1 MPTRRDCVLGLAGGL
16 AGGLTGLLGLPGA
29 GYATP
34 ARRRYGHLIAVGGAE
49 DRQRDRLILRRFI
62 ELSGGPQARLLL
74 LTAASGDPAGAWEGY
89 RSVFAELGAQRVE
102 PIDFRTAEEANDPA
116 AVQRIL
122 DADGVYISGGDQR
135 RLMSVLWESQAARA
149 LHLAFHVRG
158 CCIGGT
164 SAGAAALSRQMLA
177 IGEPTLRPYRD
188 AVSLDIGLGLLASAI
203 IDQHFNERHR
213 LGRLLSA
220 LALRPDLLGVGIDED
235 TALVIERGRS
245 IEVLGNG
252 AVTLVDGR
260 QMRSNV
266 REVDPE
272 EPLTLLDVRVHLLP
286 AGTRYEVVDTDPDT
300 PAPPPALRQALELL
314 VRPGPIR
321 G

>member
-1 MPTRRDCVLGLAGGL
+1 MTTRRDALLALAGAFTLPGLAS
-16 AGGLTGLLGLPGA
+16 A
-29 GYATP
+29 ATP
-34 ARRRYGHLIAVGGAE
+34 PRRHGHLIAVGGAE

-62 ELSGGPQARLLL
+62 DLSGGPEARLLL
-74 LTAASGDPAGAWEGY
+74 LTAASGDPEGAWAGY
-89 RSVFAELGAQRVE
+89 QGVFAELGAQRVE
-102 PIDFRTAEEANDPA
+102 PIDFRTPEQANDPA
-116 AVQRIL
+116 AVDRL
-122 DADGVYISGGDQR
+122 LAADGIYISGGDQR
-135 RLMSVLWESQAARA
+135 RLMSVLWETQAARA
-149 LHLAFHVRG
+149 LHLAFHLRG

-177 IGEPTLRPYRD
+177 IGEPALRPYRD
-188 AVSLDIGLGLLASAI
+188 AVSLDIGLGLLSSAI
-203 IDQHFNERHR
+203 VDQHFNERHR

-220 LALRPDLLGVGIDED
+220 LALRPDLLGIGIDED
-235 TALVIERGRS
+235 TALVIERGRGLQ
-245 IEVLGNG
+245 VLGNG

-272 EPLTLLDVRVHLLP
+272 EPLQMLDVRVHLLP
-286 AGTRYEVVDTDPDT
+286 AGTRYELIDTDPDT

>member
-1 MPTRRDCVLGLAGGL
+1 MAASARA
-16 AGGLTGLLGLPGA
+16 
-29 GYATP
+29 ATP
-34 ARRRYGHLIAVGGAE
+34 PRRYGHLLAVGGAE
-49 DRQRDRLILRRFI
+49 DRERDRLILRRFI
-62 ELSGGPQARLLL
+62 ELSGGPQARLLV
-74 LTAASGDPAGAWEGY
+74 LTVASSDPAASWEGY
-89 RSVFAELGAQRVE
+89 RRVFEALGAQRVE
-102 PIDFRTAEEANDPA
+102 PLDLREPAQANDPA
-116 AVQRIL
+116 VVDRIL
-122 DADGVYISGGDQR
+122 DADGIYLSGGDQR
-135 RLMSVLWESQAARA
+135 RLMGVLWESAAARA

-177 IGEPTLRPYRD
+177 IGEPALRPYRD

-213 LGRLLSA
+213 LARLLSA

-235 TALVIERGRS
+235 TALLIERGRS
-245 IEVLGNG
+245 VEVLGNG
-252 AVTLVDGR
+252 AVTLVDAR
-260 QMRSNV
+260 QMRTNV
-266 REVDPE
+266 READPE
-272 EPLTLLDVRVHLLP
+272 QPLQMLDVRLHLLP
-286 AGTRYEVVDTDPDT
+286 AGTRYEVVDLDPRV